1 MAGFTSI
8 KDAIYFSILVSG
20 TNFLMTGIALFLIDK
35 IGRRRILLYTIVGT
49 AVGLAILGVG
59 FVFVTGFTT
68 KQNTCFDYRGNCGAC
83 IIDDRCGFS
92 MDSDSCVLKNQ
103 SNSGSL
109 YLSCPSI
116 NTGGS
121 WFTLVS
127 LVIFVT
133 SYALGLGHV
142 PWTVQSE
149 LFPLSVRGRAVGL
162 ATATNWLANL
172 GVAVSFLPLT
182 EVITIS
188 GTFWI
193 YAIFMVIGWIFVY
206 TAVPETAGKSLEE
219 IQELFLR

>member
-1 MAGFTSI
+1 
-8 KDAIYFSILVSG
+8 KV
-20 TNFLMTGIALFLIDK
+20 
-35 IGRRRILLYTIVGT
+35 GRRRILLYTIVGT

-68 KQNTCFDYRGNCGAC
+68 KQNTCFDYGGNCGAC

-92 MDSDSCVLKNQ
+92 MASDSCVFKNQ
-103 SNSGSL
+103 SNLKSL
-109 YLSCPSI
+109 YSSCPSM

-121 WFTLVS
+121 WFTLIS

-149 LFPLSVRGRAVGL
+149 LFSLSVRGRAVGL
-162 ATATNWLANL
+162 AT

-182 EVITIS
+182 EAITIS

-193 YAIFMVIGWIFVY
+193 YAIFMVVGWIFVY
-206 TAVPETAGKSLEE
+206 TAVPETTGKSLEE